1 MNRTI
6 VAQTPLGQN
15 LLFKKLE
22 GTEAVSELFKFDITF
37 VSKDPNLQGRDI
49 VGQPISLAIDTEA
62 GSTRYL
68 NGLVTDFGL

>member
-22 GTEAVSELFKFDITF
+22 GTEAVFRVI
-37 VSKDPNLQGRDI
+37 QI
-49 VGQPISLAIDTEA
+49 
-62 GSTRYL
+62 
-68 NGLVTDFGL
+68 